1 MCHNPLDRI
10 KCRVVHNREIVP
22 SIYDMT
28 IDVGD
33 MVEICQPGQ
42 FVNLYVKGGVHL
54 LPRPI
59 SICEVNKKEKVLRL
73 VYAVVGQGT
82 KILTTRQKRDSVEV
96 LGPLGKG
103 FKTELDDMKFSSD
116 PMNLL
121 IVGGGV
127 GTPPLLEL
135 SKYLKKTY
143 GDKIKLT
150 IVLGFRDDAYLVK
163 DFKKFGQVH
172 LATDSGKLGFKGN
185 VIELMEEKLADILR
199 DDKSFDYMYSC
210 GPTPML
216 RGLQDFALKYGI
228 AGEFSLEERM
238 GCGFGACVGCV
249 VPIRRHINN
258 ETLKL
263 NKETMTDGD
272 YDYLKVCK
280 DGPVFDLREVI
291 F

>member
-1 MCHNPLDRI
+1 MCHNPLDRV
-10 KCRVVHNREIVP
+10 KCRVVHNREIAP
-22 SIYDMT
+22 DIYDMT

-33 MVEICQPGQ
+33 MVDICKPGQ

-59 SICEVNKKEKVLRL
+59 SICGVNKKEKVLRV
-73 VYAVVGQGT
+73 VYAVVGEGT
-82 KILTTRQKRDSVEV
+82 KILTSRQKRDSIEV

-103 FKTELDDMKFSSD
+103 FTTDLENLESSKAVKE
-116 PMNLL
+116 LL

-135 SKYLKKTY
+135 SKDLKKTY
-143 GDKIKLT
+143 GDKVRLT

-163 DFKKFGQVH
+163 EFRKFGEVY
-172 LATDSGKLGFKGN
+172 LATDSGKSGYKGN
-185 VIELMEEKLADILR
+185 VIQLMEDQLADTLNQEQ
-199 DDKSFDYMYSC
+199 SFDYMYSC

-216 RGLQDFALKYGI
+216 RGLQGFALTNGI
-228 AGEFSLEERM
+228 QGEFSLEERM
-238 GCGFGACVGCV
+238 GCGFGGCVGCV
-249 VPIRRHINN
+249 VPIRRIVTE

-263 NKETMTDGD
+263 RQDTMTDDD
-272 YDYLKVCK
+272 YDYMKVCK
-280 DGPVFDLREVI
+280 DGPVFDLTEVI